1 MRCVETNKISREKQ
15 PYDILAAFIQEVKK
29 NDMKR
34 IKQPNEIIP
43 TKVN

>member
-1 MRCVETNKISREKQ
+1 MRCAETNNIRREQQ
-15 PYDILAAFIQEVKK
+15 PYDILEAFLQEVKK